1 VGSFSLSC
9 GCVVVDND
17 VTIYCSSARHLL
29 EERVLD
35 EDKRSQACL

>member
-17 VTIYCSSARHLL
+17 VTIYCSSAQHLL